1 MTIYSFYLT
10 FVITLLITPL
20 FTEQSKLNSAYNI
33 PFGSS
38 EELVIQEI
46 IETFQVEPS
55 NTYNRENYKVL
66 EFYDVKDDYGKIN
79 KLRFFVSHPT
89 GVFRI
94 ESEIFLRWNL
104 QIPDSDNMKNHQ
116 HFIETVLYNLR
127 KQYGKETIY
136 EPPNITRTFE
146 LNDYATATWQFEN
159 NRWLHL
165 IYETQDWIIWPELS
179 KIIIIYRDSNF
190 GP

>member
-10 FVITLLITPL
+10 LVIPLLITPL
-20 FTEQSKLNSAYNI
+20 FSQQSELHSAYNI

-38 EELVIQEI
+38 EELVIQKMAK
-46 IETFQVEPS
+46 TFQVEPS
-55 NTYNRENYKVL
+55 ITYNRDNYNVL
-66 EFYDVKDDYGKIN
+66 EFYNVKDDYGKIN
-79 KLRFFVSHPT
+79 KLRFFVSEPT

-94 ESEIFLRWNL
+94 ESEFFLRWYL
-104 QIPDSDNMKNHQ
+104 QIPDADNLENHQ

-127 KQYGKETIY
+127 KQYGTESIY
-136 EPPNITRTFE
+136 EPPNITRKFE
-146 LNDYATATWQFEN
+146 LNDYVTATWQFKN

-165 IYETQDWIIWPELS
+165 IYETQDWTIWPELS

-190 GP
+190 SP

>member
-1 MTIYSFYLT
+1 MIIYSFYLT

-20 FTEQSKLNSAYNI
+20 FPEQSKLNSAYNI

-46 IETFQVEPS
+46 AETFHVEPS
-55 NTYNRENYKVL
+55 NTYNREHYNVL

-79 KLRFFVSHPT
+79 KLRFFVSEPT

-94 ESEIFLRWNL
+94 ESEIFLRWDL
-104 QIPDSDNMKNHQ
+104 QIPDTDNLEIHQ
-116 HFIETVLYNLR
+116 HIMDTVLYNLR
-127 KQYGKETIY
+127 KQYGAETIY
-136 EPPNITRTFE
+136 EPPNITRFFE
-146 LNDYATATWQFEN
+146 PNDFVTAAWQFDN

-165 IYETQDWIIWPELS
+165 IYETQDWTIWPELS

-190 GP
+190 NP